1 MAIDPSTTVCNGVDS
16 MHDAQALFSRF
27 RDILTTYN
35 TALATSIDDEGRVP
49 EFVAHGE
56 NTKAPR
62 QLCQTRGII
71 YNVHMAREFGDRA
84 AAARA
89 VDIYQSTRQHYLT
102 PCTLNGQP
110 AYAPVPTND
119 GAAMYELAF
128 LLNAQVQL
136 HYLDGL
142 LDDPSVL
149 DKAALDA
156 DMTVTEDAILA
167 IPTAS
172 IFQPREGG
180 DFSEL
185 NAGMH
190 LFEAIALRLQ
200 LSDHAELR
208 HKANALLEHVD
219 NHFWDD
225 VRGMLA
231 ERIDGQNTILEY
243 DLGHNYEWSS
253 LLSLNSNLGLNYR
266 RLDPMRLAAAAEE
279 IAWREFEPEMVA
291 FPLDAETR
299 PLDRTA
305 RIWVSLERI
314 RALALAG
321 DERVLSV
328 MARVLEHFFPENLP
342 EEYSGTRGPIK
353 STTGYH
359 VIESYVGTVHAL
371 KA

>member
-1 MAIDPSTTVCNGVDS
+1 
-16 MHDAQALFSRF
+16 MHDAKALLSRF
-27 RDILTTYN
+27 RDILNTYN
-35 TALATSIDDEGRVP
+35 ATLAASIDAEGRVP
-49 EFVAHGE
+49 EFVANGE
-56 NTKAPR
+56 NTTTPR

-71 YNVHMAREFGDRA
+71 YNVHMAREFGDRDA
-84 AAARA
+84 ASRA
-89 VDIYQSTRQHYLT
+89 VAIYQSTRVHYLT
-102 PCTLNGQP
+102 PCSFNGQP
-110 AYAPVPTND
+110 AYAPAPTND

-136 HYLDGL
+136 HYLNGL
-142 LDDPSVL
+142 LDDPSTL
-149 DKAALDA
+149 DIAALDA
-156 DMTVTEDAILA
+156 DMSVTEDAILA
-167 IPTAS
+167 IPTDS

-225 VRGMLA
+225 ARGMLA

-266 RLDPMRLAAAAEE
+266 RLDSRRLAAAAEE

-314 RALALAG
+314 RALALAN
-321 DERVLSV
+321 DERVLSL
-328 MARVLEHFFPENLP
+328 MARVLDHFFPEGLP
-342 EEYSGTRGPIK
+342 EEYSGKRGPIK

-359 VIESYVGTVHAL
+359 VIESYVGTAHAL
-371 KA
+371 RV

>member
-1 MAIDPSTTVCNGVDS
+1 
-16 MHDAQALFSRF
+16 MHDAKALLSHF
-27 RDILTTYN
+27 RDILNTYN
-35 TALATSIDDEGRVP
+35 ATLAASIDDKGCVP
-49 EFVAHGE
+49 EFVANGE

-71 YNVHMAREFGDRA
+71 YNVHMACEFGDQS

-89 VDIYQSTRQHYLT
+89 VAIYDATRQHYLT
-102 PCTLNGQP
+102 PCSLNGRK
-110 AYAPVPTND
+110 AYAPAPTND

-136 HYLDGL
+136 HYLDGKL
-142 LDDPSVL
+142 ADAATLDI
-149 DKAALDA
+149 AALND
-156 DMTVTEDAILA
+156 DMAATEDAILA

-208 HKANALLEHVD
+208 YKANDLLKHVD
-219 NHFWDD
+219 DHFWDD
-225 VRGMLA
+225 HRGMLA
-231 ERIDGQNTILEY
+231 ERIDGQDNILEY

-266 RLDPMRLAAAAEE
+266 RLDSLRLAAAAED
-279 IAWREFEPEMVA
+279 IAWKEFEPEMVA
-291 FPLDAETR
+291 FQLDAGTH
-299 PLDRTA
+299 PIDRTA

-314 RALALAG
+314 RALALAK

-328 MARVLEHFFPENLP
+328 MARVLEHFFPEGLP
-342 EEYSGTRGPIK
+342 EEYSGSRGPIK

-359 VIESYVGTVHAL
+359 VIESYVGTAHAL
-371 KA
+371 HA

>member
-1 MAIDPSTTVCNGVDS
+1 

-35 TALATSIDDEGRVP
+35 AALADSIDANGRVP
-49 EFVAHGE
+49 EFVANGE

-71 YNVHMAREFGDRA
+71 YSVHMAREFGDREA
-84 AAARA
+84 ASRA
-89 VDIYQSTRQHYLT
+89 VAIYHATRQHYLT
-102 PCTLNGQP
+102 PCVINGQQ
-110 AYAPVPTND
+110 AYAPALTHD

-136 HYLDGL
+136 HYLGA
-142 LDDPSVL
+142 LDD
-149 DKAALDA
+149 AHALDMAGLEA
-156 DMTVTEDAILA
+156 DMAVTEDAILA

-190 LFEAIALRLQ
+190 LFEAMALRLQ
-200 LSDHAELR
+200 LADHAELR
-208 HKANALLEHVD
+208 QSVNALLAHVD

-225 VRGMLA
+225 PRGMLA
-231 ERIDGQNTILEY
+231 ERINGQNSILEY

-253 LLSLNSNLGLNYR
+253 LLSLNSNLGLDYR
-266 RLDPMRLAAAAEE
+266 RLDAKRLASAAEE

-291 FPLDAETR
+291 FPLDADTHS
-299 PLDRTA
+299 LDRTA

-328 MARVLEHFFPENLP
+328 MARVLNHFFPDNLP

-359 VIESYVGTVHAL
+359 VIESYVGTAHAL
-371 KA
+371 NAYT

>member
-1 MAIDPSTTVCNGVDS
+1 MATDPSTTVCNGVDS
-16 MHDAQALFSRF
+16 MHDAKALFARF

-35 TALATSIDDEGRVP
+35 AALASSIDNEGRVP
-49 EFVAHGE
+49 EFIAQGE
-56 NTKAPR
+56 NTKLPR

-71 YNVHMAREFGDRA
+71 YNVHMAREFGDRN

-89 VDIYQSTRQHYLT
+89 VAIYESTRRHYLT
-102 PCTLNGQP
+102 PCMFNGQP
-110 AYAPVPTND
+110 AYAPAPTND

-128 LLNAQVQL
+128 LLNAQVQM
-136 HYLDGL
+136 HYLDGQ
-142 LDDPSVL
+142 LDDANAF

-156 DMTVTEDAILA
+156 DMAVTENAILA
-167 IPTAS
+167 IPTVS

-200 LSDHAELR
+200 LSAHAELR
-208 HKANALLEHVD
+208 DKANALLKHVD
-219 NHFWDD
+219 CHFWDES
-225 VRGMLA
+225 RGMLA
-231 ERIDGQNTILEY
+231 ERINGQNTILEY

-253 LLSLNSNLGLNYR
+253 LLSLNSNLGLEYH
-266 RLDPMRLAAAAEE
+266 RLNPLRLAAAAEE

-291 FPLDAETR
+291 FPLDAETH

-321 DERVLSV
+321 DTRVLSV
-328 MARVLEHFFPENLP
+328 MARVLDHFFPENLP
-342 EEYSGTRGPIK
+342 EEYSGKRGPIK

-371 KA
+371 

>member
-1 MAIDPSTTVCNGVDS
+1 MVIDPSTTVCNGVDS

-27 RDILTTYN
+27 RDILTTYSA
-35 TALATSIDDEGRVP
+35 ALADSIDADGRVP
-49 EFVAHGE
+49 EFVANGE

-71 YNVHMAREFGDRA
+71 YNVHMAREFGDGEA
-84 AAARA
+84 ASRA
-89 VDIYQSTRQHYLT
+89 VAIYHATRQHYLT
-102 PCTLNGQP
+102 PCVINGHQ
-110 AYAPVPTND
+110 AYAPAPTHD

-136 HYLDGL
+136 HYLEGI
-142 LDDPSVL
+142 LDDTQAL
-149 DKAALDA
+149 DMAALKA
-156 DMTVTEDAILA
+156 DMSVTEDAILA
-167 IPTAS
+167 IPIAS

-190 LFEAIALRLQ
+190 LFEAMALRLQ
-200 LSDHAELR
+200 LADHAELR
-208 HKANALLEHVD
+208 QRANALLAHVD

-225 VRGMLA
+225 ARGMLA
-231 ERIDGQNTILEY
+231 ERINGQNSILEY

-266 RLDPMRLAAAAEE
+266 RLDAKRLASAAEE

-291 FPLDAETR
+291 FPLDANTH

-328 MARVLEHFFPENLP
+328 MARVLDHFFPDNLP
-342 EEYSGTRGPIK
+342 EEYSGTHGPIK

-359 VIESYVGTVHAL
+359 VIESYVGTAHAL
-371 KA
+371 NA

>member
-1 MAIDPSTTVCNGVDS
+1 MVIDLLTTVCNGVDS

-35 TALATSIDDEGRVP
+35 AALADSIDVDGRVP
-49 EFVAHGE
+49 EFVANGE

-71 YNVHMAREFGDRA
+71 YNVHMAREFDDHEA
-84 AAARA
+84 AFRA
-89 VDIYQSTRQHYLT
+89 VAIYHATRQHYLT
-102 PCTLNGQP
+102 PCVINGQQ
-110 AYAPVPTND
+110 AYAPAPTHD

-136 HYLDGL
+136 HYLDGML
-142 LDDPSVL
+142 GDDQ
-149 DKAALDA
+149 ALDMVALAA
-156 DMTVTEDAILA
+156 DMSVTEDAILA

-190 LFEAIALRLQ
+190 LFEAMALRLQ
-200 LSDHAELR
+200 LADHAELR
-208 HKANALLEHVD
+208 QRANALLAHVD

-225 VRGMLA
+225 TRGMLA
-231 ERIDGQNTILEY
+231 ERINGQNSILEY

-266 RLDPMRLAAAAEE
+266 RLDAKRLASAAEE

-291 FPLDAETR
+291 FPLDADTH

-328 MARVLEHFFPENLP
+328 MARVLDHFFPDNLP
-342 EEYSGTRGPIK
+342 EEYSGTHGPIK

-359 VIESYVGTVHAL
+359 VIESYVGTAHAL
-371 KA
+371 NA

>member
-1 MAIDPSTTVCNGVDS
+1 
-16 MHDAQALFSRF
+16 MHDAKALLSHF
-27 RDILTTYN
+27 RDILNTYN
-35 TALATSIDDEGRVP
+35 TTLAASIDDKGLVP
-49 EFVAHGE
+49 EFVANGE

-71 YNVHMAREFGDRA
+71 YNVHMAREFGDQQ

-89 VDIYQSTRQHYLT
+89 VAIYDATRQHYLT
-102 PCTLNGQP
+102 PCTLNGRK
-110 AYAPVPTND
+110 AYAPAPTND

-136 HYLDGL
+136 HYFAGKLADTAI
-142 LDDPSVL
+142 
-149 DKAALDA
+149 AALDD
-156 DMTVTEDAILA
+156 DMAATEAAILA

-208 HKANALLEHVD
+208 HKANELLEHVN

-225 VRGMLA
+225 RRGMLA
-231 ERIDGQNTILEY
+231 ERIDGQDTILEY

-253 LLSLNSNLGLNYR
+253 LLSLNSNLGLNYH
-266 RLDPMRLAAAAEE
+266 RLDPLRLAAAAED
-279 IAWREFEPEMVA
+279 IAWKAFEPEMVA
-291 FPLDAETR
+291 FQLDADTH
-299 PLDRTA
+299 PIDRTA

-314 RALALAG
+314 RALALAK
-321 DERVLSV
+321 DKRVLSV
-328 MARVLEHFFPENLP
+328 MARVLDHFFPEGLP

-359 VIESYVGTVHAL
+359 VIESYVGTAHAL
-371 KA
+371 QA